1 MAKNNELAAV
11 IFKHADELSAVPVAH
26 FFVEKHAQTVDGIN
40 EAKTRKTELE
50 LAKQKFEPLE
60 TRFLTRQ
67 TALKEAET
75 KLAEFYAPLGGKSFR
90 ALLDEKISEQPVF
103 TERLS
108 AHNRAQT
115 LQHERD
121 GLSASSDAGLLEKA
135 KLKAQQLALTGK
147 IKLEERSAGKQEK
160 DIGRQLIENSL
171 EESVRCESTTSIVDQ
186 ITSQRKVIAER
197 LSALEE
203 SQSIKDEVAQQLCTD
218 LSIERIE
225 NGKTLDVEISQCDK
239 TVRELEGT
247 LNTAAG
253 ELLPE
258 LQKFERA
265 RLPAELATMLDGTK
279 PQPDDGT
286 RSPDDEDNQMTLYVR
301 SVSVAIPIAFVF
313 WLFVGG
319 FWGTMF
325 WGFVAGLAVAKTGL
339 LLGVHS
345 PRLRTTSAA
354 IGAVMLFFAMTGLI
368 GLSGDIQIV
377 KTGEFTEHPGHSVGE
392 VVDNFLENAEWSS
405 ITDEEGD
412 RLVIVGGEMAYDG
425 EPANVLLTFQLHGE
439 SFTLHSVDLDG
450 ERQDDAFSDQL
461 LAVMYREYTEEDT
474 SADDT
479 GNPDEPEVSDNSPAS
494 TSQYDLSELSELPMT
509 NRLKEKISSSD
520 EVYFVKLTTS
530 KTTDMVMQRLSRR
543 AGIDPGGVSTK
554 EAIAEYIVTIN
565 GNDAHFGSLYLDDN
579 GILEYTPD
587 TGLEYTVVNTR
598 ANKGNLVIRTE
609 DTLVTGT
616 FVQKSSTSVSIDVP
630 NAEYKSTLFGQEAG
644 EEPGVDTVTIWS
656 GTCHRIK

>member
-1 MAKNNELAAV
+1 
-11 IFKHADELSAVPVAH
+11 
-26 FFVEKHAQTVDGIN
+26 
-40 EAKTRKTELE
+40 
-50 LAKQKFEPLE
+50 
-60 TRFLTRQ
+60 
-67 TALKEAET
+67 
-75 KLAEFYAPLGGKSFR
+75 
-90 ALLDEKISEQPVF
+90 
-103 TERLS
+103 
-108 AHNRAQT
+108 
-115 LQHERD
+115 
-121 GLSASSDAGLLEKA
+121 
-135 KLKAQQLALTGK
+135 
-147 IKLEERSAGKQEK
+147 
-160 DIGRQLIENSL
+160 
-171 EESVRCESTTSIVDQ
+171 
-186 ITSQRKVIAER
+186 
-197 LSALEE
+197 
-203 SQSIKDEVAQQLCTD
+203 
-218 LSIERIE
+218 
-225 NGKTLDVEISQCDK
+225 
-239 TVRELEGT
+239 
-247 LNTAAG
+247 
-253 ELLPE
+253 
-258 LQKFERA
+258 
-265 RLPAELATMLDGTK
+265 
-279 PQPDDGT
+279 
-286 RSPDDEDNQMTLYVR
+286 
-301 SVSVAIPIAFVF
+301 
-313 WLFVGG
+313 
-319 FWGTMF
+319 
-325 WGFVAGLAVAKTGL
+325 
-339 LLGVHS
+339 
-345 PRLRTTSAA
+345 
-354 IGAVMLFFAMTGLI
+354 
-368 GLSGDIQIV
+368 
-377 KTGEFTEHPGHSVGE
+377 
-392 VVDNFLENAEWSS
+392 
-405 ITDEEGD
+405 
-412 RLVIVGGEMAYDG
+412 MAYDG